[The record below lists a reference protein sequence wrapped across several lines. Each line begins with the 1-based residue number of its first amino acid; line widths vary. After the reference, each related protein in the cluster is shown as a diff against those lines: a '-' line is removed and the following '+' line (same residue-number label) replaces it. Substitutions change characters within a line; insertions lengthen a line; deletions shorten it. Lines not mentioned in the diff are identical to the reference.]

1 MDIDL
6 ATATCDARQMVEL
19 SRRSLMAAASAVL
32 VPALSP
38 GVASTLGVSDLRFTG
53 LERSDR
59 EHLLAVVTKG
69 EALRPVDYAPPDLVQ
84 WRDSAYE
91 MRAEVVEQLESLFA
105 AADRDEV
112 YLRVISG
119 FRSYETQGETYRSWV
134 RTLGRSAAQ
143 VSSARPGHSEH
154 QTGLAVDLD
163 GTDGEC
169 YLDPCFGK
177 SAPGRWV
184 ATNAFRFGFV
194 VSYPKGYQDRTGYVY
209 EPWHI
214 RYVGPSTAQ
223 AMHQSGVTLLQDY
236 LSPQYAVARI
246 GWHLRHQ
253 LGIVTRPR

>member
-1 MDIDL
+1 
-6 ATATCDARQMVEL
+6 
-19 SRRSLMAAASAVL
+19 MAAASAML
-32 VPALSP
+32 LPTQSR
-38 GVASTLGVSDLRFTG
+38 GFASTLRGREFQFTD
-53 LERSDR
+53 LERNDR
-59 EHLLAVVTKG
+59 EHLLAVVTKE
-69 EALRPVDYAPPDLVQ
+69 EALRPLDYAPPDLVP

-105 AADRDEV
+105 GADRDEV

-119 FRSYETQGETYRSWV
+119 FRSYATQGETYRSWV

-163 GTDGEC
+163 GADGDC

-177 SAPGRWV
+177 SVPGRWV

-223 AMHQSGVTLLQDY
+223 AMHQSGVTFLQDY
-236 LSPQYAVARI
+236 LSPQYAFARI
-246 GWHLRHQ
+246 GWHLGHQ
-253 LGIVTRPR
+253 LGTVTRSR